1 MTPGG
6 AEADYYAVLEPPCLP
21 RNGPL
26 QTTREL
32 LMVRGVSR
40 ELLLGESAN
49 QDGALDSVG
58 NDSPDSSAADRRAGI
73 PDEGWSGILTV
84 DSSVENV
91 NAAGEDRVNV
101 QSANEASLASIR
113 GISSDIAKAIVAYRG
128 QNRLENLA
136 DLLDVVAVQNQN
148 PPAPQGNPAQSPIPP
163 NSPTPASSPTGPR
176 VISEEL
182 FLDVADD
189 FTTESGQLMCLPGI
203 DQELAQ
209 AIVSYR
215 QSSGF
220 FPNIA
225 WLLKV
230 PGMNQQIFKQL
241 APRVSARSETFRI
254 LSEGKVRS
262 TGTRQRI
269 EEIVHVRLRDIDVL
283 SYREGP

>member
-1 MTPGG
+1 
-6 AEADYYAVLEPPCLP
+6 
-21 RNGPL
+21 
-26 QTTREL
+26 
-32 LMVRGVSR
+32 
-40 ELLLGESAN
+40 
-49 QDGALDSVG
+49 
-58 NDSPDSSAADRRAGI
+58 
-73 PDEGWSGILTV
+73 
-84 DSSVENV
+84 
-91 NAAGEDRVNV
+91 
-101 QSANEASLASIR
+101 
-113 GISSDIAKAIVAYRG
+113 
-128 QNRLENLA
+128 
-136 DLLDVVAVQNQN
+136 
-148 PPAPQGNPAQSPIPP
+148 
-163 NSPTPASSPTGPR
+163 
-176 VISEEL
+176 
-182 FLDVADD
+182 
-189 FTTESGQLMCLPGI
+189 MCLPGI